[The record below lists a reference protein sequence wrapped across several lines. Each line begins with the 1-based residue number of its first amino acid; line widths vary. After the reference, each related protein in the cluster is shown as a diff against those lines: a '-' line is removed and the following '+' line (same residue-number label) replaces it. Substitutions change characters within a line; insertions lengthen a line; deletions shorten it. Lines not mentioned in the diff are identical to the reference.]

1 MNNDLEIGYVIEIN
15 GNKVVIETN
24 SNANDLTYF
33 YNGVV
38 YKGVGVGQYIGILR
52 GPYVLIGRIEKE
64 FLIDLFKNTDQ
75 VTYLDDRFRRR
86 LDVQLIGYFINNKFE
101 LGIISY
107 PMIYNK
113 AIMLSL
119 EQIEKII
126 YPKKHNDDKY
136 YIKIGT
142 TVNEKVPVNIDIT
155 KLFNTHIGIF
165 GNTGSGK
172 SNTLTKIYTELF
184 DKDPIDIN
192 LDKSEFL
199 FIDFNGEYTG
209 ENVLSACKKVINL
222 STYGNSKDKIT
233 LSRQNFWDIETLS
246 ILFSA
251 TEKTQKPFL
260 KNAINFFLDEENF
273 EITDV
278 KIISGICSA
287 FYNTFFS
294 NNCKET
300 NKLLHS
306 IYDVIGLNED
316 KDKVPF
322 YNYIWHNNGKSY
334 YDGGSTYVS
343 NYTEDEIRVEQSLLK
358 KLINGKRAEKISE
371 LTTSERMKIAIY
383 CHLVY
388 SISYGTVQYEF
399 ISPLIERLKSRTKII
414 DKLIE
419 IDDKQEKFNIT
430 VVSLKNCNIE
440 AKKMIPLLLAK
451 NSYINHKK
459 KNGDIVNSSFHM
471 IIDEAHN
478 ILSSQSI
485 REESTW
491 KDYRLETFEEIIK
504 EGRKFGYFITL
515 ASQRPS
521 DISHTLISQL
531 HNYFIHR
538 LVSEH
543 DLTMINNTINTMD
556 KVSKG
561 MIPLLSPGQCV
572 ATGTSFL
579 MPILIQVNK
588 LPREYSPNSENI
600 DLEKLWF

>member
-1 MNNDLEIGYVIEIN
+1 MRNY
-15 GNKVVIETN
+15 
-24 SNANDLTYF
+24 
-33 YNGVV
+33 
-38 YKGVGVGQYIGILR
+38 
-52 GPYVLIGRIEKE
+52 
-64 FLIDLFKNTDQ
+64 
-75 VTYLDDRFRRR
+75 YLD
-86 LDVQLIGYFINNKFE
+86 K
-101 LGIISY
+101 
-107 PMIYNK
+107 
-113 AIMLSL
+113 
-119 EQIEKII
+119 
-126 YPKKHNDDKY
+126 
-136 YIKIGT
+136 
-142 TVNEKVPVNIDIT
+142 
-155 KLFNTHIGIF
+155 
-165 GNTGSGK
+165 
-172 SNTLTKIYTELF
+172 
-184 DKDPIDIN
+184 
-192 LDKSEFL
+192 
-199 FIDFNGEYTG
+199 
-209 ENVLSACKKVINL
+209 
-222 STYGNSKDKIT
+222 
-233 LSRQNFWDIETLS
+233 ET
-246 ILFSA
+246 
-251 TEKTQKPFL
+251 
-260 KNAINFFLDEENF
+260 F
-273 EITDV
+273 EITDD
-278 KIISGICSA
+278 KIISGISSA

-294 NNCKET
+294 NSCKET
-300 NKLLHS
+300 NKLLHL
-306 IYDVIGLNED
+306 IYDDIGLNED
-316 KDKVPF
+316 KDKIPF

-334 YDGGSTYVS
+334 YDGGNTYVS
-343 NYTEDEIRVEQSLLK
+343 NYTEDKIRVKQSLLIE
-358 KLINGKRAEKISE
+358 LINDKRAEKISK
-371 LTTSERMKIAIY
+371 LTTTERMKIAIY

-419 IDDKQEKFNIT
+419 IDDKQEEFNII

-588 LPREYSPNSENI
+588 LSRNKSPNSENI

>member
-64 FLIDLFKNTDQ
+64 FLIDLFQNTDQ

-184 DKDPIDIN
+184 DKDLIDIN

-209 ENVLSACKKVINL
+209 ENVLSAFKKVINL
-222 STYGNSKDKIT
+222 STHGNSKDKIT
-233 LSRQNFWDIETLS
+233 LSKQNFWDIETLS

-260 KNAINFFLDEENF
+260 KNAINFFLDEETF
-273 EITDV
+273 EITDD
-278 KIISGICSA
+278 KIISGISSA

-300 NKLLHS
+300 NKLLHL

-343 NYTEDEIRVEQSLLK
+343 KYTEDIIRLNQSLLK
-358 KLINGKRAEKISE
+358 KIINDKRAEKISK
-371 LTTSERMKIAIY
+371 LTTTERMKIAIY

-419 IDDKQEKFNIT
+419 IDDKQEEFNIT

>member
-24 SNANDLTYF
+24 NNANDLTYF
-33 YNGVV
+33 YNGIV

-64 FLIDLFKNTDQ
+64 FLIDLFQNTDQ

-136 YIKIGT
+136 YIEIGT

-184 DKDPIDIN
+184 DKNLIDIN

-209 ENVLSACKKVINL
+209 KNVLSTCKKVINL
-222 STYGNSKDKIT
+222 STHGNSKDKIT

-260 KNAINFFLDEENF
+260 KNAINFFLDKETF
-273 EITDV
+273 EITDD
-278 KIISGICSA
+278 KIISGISSA

-294 NNCKET
+294 NSCKET
-300 NKLLHS
+300 NKLLHL
-306 IYDVIGLNED
+306 IYDDIGLNED
-316 KDKVPF
+316 KDKIPF

-334 YDGGSTYVS
+334 YDGGNTYVS
-343 NYTEDEIRVEQSLLK
+343 NYTEDKIRVNQSLLIE
-358 KLINGKRAEKISE
+358 LINDKRAEKISK
-371 LTTSERMKIAIY
+371 LTTTERMKIAIY

-419 IDDKQEKFNIT
+419 IDDKQEEFNII

-588 LPREYSPNSENI
+588 LSRNKYPNSENI

>member
-24 SNANDLTYF
+24 NNANDLTYF
-33 YNGVV
+33 YNGIV

-64 FLIDLFKNTDQ
+64 FLIDLFQNTDQ

-184 DKDPIDIN
+184 DKNLIDIN

-209 ENVLSACKKVINL
+209 KNVLSTCKKVINL
-222 STYGNSKDKIT
+222 STHGNSKDKIT

-260 KNAINFFLDEENF
+260 KNAINFFLDKETF
-273 EITDV
+273 EITDD
-278 KIISGICSA
+278 KIISGISSA

-294 NNCKET
+294 NSCKET
-300 NKLLHS
+300 NKLLHL
-306 IYDVIGLNED
+306 IYDDIGLNED
-316 KDKVPF
+316 KDKIPF

-334 YDGGSTYVS
+334 YDGGNTYVS
-343 NYTEDEIRVEQSLLK
+343 NYTEDKIRVKQSLLIE
-358 KLINGKRAEKISE
+358 LINDKRAEKISK
-371 LTTSERMKIAIY
+371 LTTTERMKIAIY

-419 IDDKQEKFNIT
+419 IDDKQEEFNII

-588 LPREYSPNSENI
+588 LSRNKSPNSENI

>member
-24 SNANDLTYF
+24 NNANDLTYF
-33 YNGVV
+33 YNGIV

-64 FLIDLFKNTDQ
+64 FLIDLFQNTDQ

-136 YIKIGT
+136 YIEIGT
-142 TVNEKVPVNIDIT
+142 TVNEKVPINIDIT

-184 DKDPIDIN
+184 DKNLIDIN

-209 ENVLSACKKVINL
+209 KNVLSTCKKVINL
-222 STYGNSKDKIT
+222 STHGNSKDKIT

-260 KNAINFFLDEENF
+260 KNAINFFLDKETF
-273 EITDV
+273 EITDD
-278 KIISGICSA
+278 KIISGISSA

-294 NNCKET
+294 NSCKET
-300 NKLLHS
+300 NKLLHL
-306 IYDVIGLNED
+306 IYDDIGLNED
-316 KDKVPF
+316 KDKIPF

-334 YDGGSTYVS
+334 YDGGNTYVS
-343 NYTEDEIRVEQSLLK
+343 NYTEDKIRVNQSLLIE
-358 KLINGKRAEKISE
+358 LINDKRAEKISK
-371 LTTSERMKIAIY
+371 LTTTERMKIAIY

-419 IDDKQEKFNIT
+419 IDDKQEEFNII

-588 LPREYSPNSENI
+588 LSRNKSPNSENI